1 MKRQRNEDAP
11 PITRA
16 EVWIEAHK
24 RKDGSIPID
33 VSSHMERVQD
43 LLCSQEVDSQDI
55 RNDPLTKLCA
65 LCNDTYVLHLILP
78 SKVGPTSNLIKVEK
92 VPDSTYDMIDGL
104 DQQIEEIKEVIEL
117 PIKHPELFES
127 LGIAQPKK
135 MSFLTFGSIL
145 LATLIKLIRREF

>member
-55 RNDPLTKLCA
+55 RNDPLTKVLSNTIKQKSKEKAGKWEVPLPKVKPVAEDEMFCVIWSGKRKRA
-65 LCNDTYVLHLILP
+65 KLQQLEREKGILIRFTIGHSYVLFAMTP
-78 SKVGPTSNLIKVEK
+78 MC
-92 VPDSTYDMIDGL
+92 ST
-104 DQQIEEIKEVIEL
+104 
-117 PIKHPELFES
+117 
-127 LGIAQPKK
+127 
-135 MSFLTFGSIL
+135 
-145 LATLIKLIRREF
+145 